1 MKRAIPILVL
11 SSALLTGCGSY
22 TDPGY
27 SYTNVSPNETS
38 VRAKII
44 AGARAGRWDV
54 CDLDEN
60 SLRLTKD
67 FKKYQVGIIAAYSEE
82 NNAYEL
88 ELIPELTTLTDE
100 NGKVHPKMNKILRKV
115 DRTIQKSSSANANIN
130 SDLIKCSYVSTYRPS
145 SGSLLFRNNTS
156 TELTW
161 IGEPTKIPFNS
172 KFKVVALRDSTK
184 VPDVFV
190 KSIEE
195 RLSDAL
201 VEQGRY
207 TPTEKAFTIEIHL
220 SQFDSSTKGAAV
232 DFMIG
237 TGDQKMKA
245 RAIFKDPS
253 GKEICYVDIYTRL
266 FTGGLAFIAKASNKV
281 TLLIKE
287 AVMGHLEKDILE

>member
-161 IGEPTKIPFNS
+161 GSSS
-172 KFKVVALRDSTK
+172 KPPS
-184 VPDVFV
+184 
-190 KSIEE
+190 
-195 RLSDAL
+195 LSD
-201 VEQGRY
+201 GG
-207 TPTEKAFTIEIHL
+207 
-220 SQFDSSTKGAAV
+220 SSFV
-232 DFMIG
+232 
-237 TGDQKMKA
+237 
-245 RAIFKDPS
+245 
-253 GKEICYVDIYTRL
+253 
-266 FTGGLAFIAKASNKV
+266 
-281 TLLIKE
+281 
-287 AVMGHLEKDILE
+287 

>member
-88 ELIPELTTLTDE
+88 ELIPELRKLFKNPCSQAE
-100 NGKVHPKMNKILRKV
+100 LNKIV
-115 DRTIQKSSSANANIN
+115 
-130 SDLIKCSYVSTYRPS
+130 PF
-145 SGSLLFRNNTS
+145 GFSLQR
-156 TELTW
+156 
-161 IGEPTKIPFNS
+161 
-172 KFKVVALRDSTK
+172 
-184 VPDVFV
+184 
-190 KSIEE
+190 
-195 RLSDAL
+195 
-201 VEQGRY
+201 
-207 TPTEKAFTIEIHL
+207 
-220 SQFDSSTKGAAV
+220 
-232 DFMIG
+232 
-237 TGDQKMKA
+237 QKMV
-245 RAIFKDPS
+245 FFLPS
-253 GKEICYVDIYTRL
+253 K
-266 FTGGLAFIAKASNKV
+266 
-281 TLLIKE
+281 
-287 AVMGHLEKDILE
+287 